1 MNGII
6 VGLDDS
12 IHSCTALRWAMHEAV
27 LRQLPLTVVTVLPAD
42 IRPATGIYWGL
53 PSYPEDKGNQDYAR
67 KGVQQRVDDIATGL
81 GGKVPEVTV
90 TVAKGNP
97 AEELVKAARGADMLV
112 VGSRGSGGFGRLLM
126 GSVSSQVTHHAECP
140 VMVVREPHSG

>member
-1 MNGII
+1 
-6 VGLDDS
+6 
-12 IHSCTALRWAMHEAV
+12 
-27 LRQLPLTVVTVLPAD
+27 
-42 IRPATGIYWGL
+42 
-53 PSYPEDKGNQDYAR
+53 
-67 KGVQQRVDDIATGL
+67 VDDIATEL

-90 TVAKGNP
+90 TVTKGNP

>member
-1 MNGII
+1 
-6 VGLDDS
+6 
-12 IHSCTALRWAMHEAV
+12 MHEAV